1 MSGEGGVETAL
12 SARAR
17 SAQLLPLKPLLRRR
31 LVLRIDNYAELQAAY
46 SPQAA
51 FCVADWIR
59 RRLLD
64 DSIQAED
71 VYIIDDS
78 HIGLVDVVER
88 KAQSLAQADL
98 AAAREFEALIFRL
111 VSHPLIYEG
120 DILHAALSGRYAVE
134 IADGK
139 VRDTEDFTDLLVDLP
154 YRFSTCSDLPPS
166 AWRKLYRADMAL
178 AAEVFAAVDRG
189 ELTLAWQ
196 PISHAD
202 GEDRLLYTECLV
214 RIFND
219 SLTERSPAHFI
230 PALERLGLIRV
241 FDRLVMHQALDCV
254 EDYEGSIGVNVSA
267 LSATCDLWWTE
278 FFHRLQCNRWLATRL
293 VVELT
298 ETAQFPSMGDAVA
311 FADRLRGLGVRVAVD
326 DFGVGYSSLRSIA
339 ALSPDII
346 KLDAFFIRETGRNP
360 KAAPGLSHLIGY
372 LNGVA
377 PWVVLEGI
385 ATPAQAEMAKACGA
399 IWLQGFFLGKPRI
412 RCGARYAK
420 SDCLTAPARTQVR
433 RSRGIPTLSPEQSGR
448 LPGPG

>member
-1 MSGEGGVETAL
+1 MSVAGGVENAL
-12 SARAR
+12 GARAR
-17 SAQLLPLKPLLRRR
+17 SARLSPPHQLLCRR
-31 LVLRIDNYAELQAAY
+31 LVVRIDNYAELRAAF
-46 SPQAA
+46 SPKAA

-59 RRLLD
+59 RQLQN
-64 DSIQAED
+64 DSVQTED

-78 HIGLVDVVER
+78 HIGFVDVVER
-88 KAQSLAQADL
+88 KAQSLAEADL
-98 AAAREFEALIFRL
+98 AVAREFEELISRL
-111 VSHPLIYEG
+111 VSHPLVYEG

-139 VRDTEDFTDLLVDLP
+139 VRDTEDFTDLLADLP
-154 YRFSTCSDLPPS
+154 YRSPTCSDLPPS
-166 AWRKLYRADMAL
+166 PWRKLYRADMAL
-178 AAEVFAAVDRG
+178 AAEVFAAVNRG
-189 ELTLAWQ
+189 EFSLAWQ

-202 GEDRLLYTECLV
+202 GDGRLLYTECLA
-214 RIFND
+214 RIFD
-219 SLTERSPAHFI
+219 DGLIERSPAHFI
-230 PALERLGLIRV
+230 PALERLGLIRI
-241 FDRLVMHQALDCV
+241 FDRLVMHKALDCV
-254 EDYEGSIGVNVSA
+254 EDCKGSIGVNVSA
-267 LSATCDLWWTE
+267 ISATCDLWWTE
-278 FFHRLQCNRWLATRL
+278 FFHRLQRNRWLATRL

-298 ETAQFPSMGDAVA
+298 ETAPFPSLGDAVA

-360 KAAPGLSHLIGY
+360 NAAPGLSHLIGY

-399 IWLQGFFLGKPRI
+399 IWLQGFFLGKPSI
-412 RCGARYAK
+412 RCSARYAK
-420 SDCLTAPARTQVR
+420 SDCLTVPARALVP
-433 RSRGIPTLSPEQSGR
+433 RSRSIPAVSPEQSGR